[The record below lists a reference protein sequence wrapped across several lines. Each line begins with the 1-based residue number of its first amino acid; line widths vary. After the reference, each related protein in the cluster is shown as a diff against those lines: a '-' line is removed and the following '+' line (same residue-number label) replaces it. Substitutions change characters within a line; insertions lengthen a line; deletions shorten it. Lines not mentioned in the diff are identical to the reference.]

1 MINYKWRIWGVSLT
15 RKSNCITEQ
24 GEMILDAGSTYTF
37 FTRNPVQFYMT
48 FSNCNSVAMV
58 RLTKQLKVYDFVKQ
72 LHKQAGGNN
81 IS

>member
-1 MINYKWRIWGVSLT
+1 
-15 RKSNCITEQ
+15 
-24 GEMILDAGSTYTF
+24 MILDAGSTYTF

-81 IS
+81 ISWLYGYMEPWFSPKYNQGHVINW

>member
-1 MINYKWRIWGVSLT
+1 MINYKWRIRGVSTT
-15 RKSNCITEQ
+15 RKNNCKTEQ
-24 GEMILDAGSTYTF
+24 GEIILDASNTNTF